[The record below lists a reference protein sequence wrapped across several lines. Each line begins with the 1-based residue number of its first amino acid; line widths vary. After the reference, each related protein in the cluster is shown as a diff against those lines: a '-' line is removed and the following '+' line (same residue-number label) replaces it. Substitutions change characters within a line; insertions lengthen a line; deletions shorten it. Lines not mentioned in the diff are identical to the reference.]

1 MPKPDQGIIH
11 SSRLIQ
17 LLDGLLVNRFL
28 SSDSIDRFPFSFL
41 PIHVP
46 SPSKQLLPEEKINNV
61 GNDFFRSFS

>member
-28 SSDSIDRFPFSFL
+28 SSDSIDPFPFSFL

-46 SPSKQLLPEEKINNV
+46 SPSQAAVSRRKN
-61 GNDFFRSFS
+61 